1 MGRTKSDSPLKFP
14 WDKIFSEDERQLDN
28 AIEYCKSNSSGS
40 ENLKRAVTAIGYG
53 YNSGSKSVLCERI
66 KEKAKQIRFQLDKV
80 EDDAD
85 RELLREQVINFY
97 RQTYLKKFEGKEEG
111 IDRIA
116 IPERPELPFLDE
128 REKNMFN
135 VSSPPSSPRG
145 GSKEVKKTIII
156 EDEEEELSNEEK
168 ILRAEVILYF
178 KNAPVINGK
187 RSINGKD
194 LYDSLSNKYTHPS
207 ILNKDNVKRQIRDVS
222 NVFNKLTKS
231 QIQEAEKLVSK
242 GKKEEKKKPVI
253 IEEEEEEYEIKR
265 PSPSRVI
272 SVPPIK
278 LPPSAKGL
286 SELEVLNFIRKKGW
300 PEPLIKSKESLCDY
314 VLRKIREEDEKSEGD
329 YHSLRDDIERLSNNL
344 IALTEMYENR
354 LNEIEKIQKQQKKK
368 KSVTWGKD
376 EIREFES
383 EKEEIKEQ
391 IKEIKEQLEDAK
403 EREKEAHEVVE
414 EKRQMCF
421 RMRDW
426 LDSDDFDRVEV
437 EKDLLCDNGNVCNV
451 ENGVCESGMTSMD
464 EYAELGISK
473 IKGKKETVDRLNKKF
488 NKKKVMIV
496 EEEEIIP
503 PSEEVAPRE
512 PVKKVMIIEEDE
524 EEPGSER
531 ELPTIKEIKPIVKQI
546 ILRNKDNLEN
556 IKIKDIMSELNSHF
570 KIDLSEMKNE
580 IKPIA
585 KKEVNKMIA
594 LIEKEKVVIEEPI
607 AIEEPL
613 AREEPIEMVDEIK
626 VPIVKECNK
635 ISFDEDVSDE
645 VRAKDLMCDEGE
657 VCDLDTSR
665 CIPEIEAMEP
675 VEELT
680 IGGVLLKV
688 TGKNKIVQALKEKIA
703 RAGGEIVVPVVEPIV
718 EEVIPSVPLAEV
730 PSEPLE
736 EKKEVEVTPRE
747 PRGKSL
753 SELVEESKAND
764 VFASNIPGKRPTLQ
778 EIVKGIQ
785 SITREVPVITA
796 QTKIRVA
803 EKKCIDRI
811 AMCAGIKLM

>member
-128 REKNMFN
+128 REKTMFN

-156 EDEEEELSNEEK
+156 EEEEELSNEEK

-231 QIQEAEKLVSK
+231 QIQESEKIVSK

-253 IEEEEEEYEIKR
+253 IEEEEEYEIKR
-265 PSPSRVI
+265 PYPPRVI

-278 LPPSAKGL
+278 LPPSPKGL

-344 IALTEMYENR
+344 IALTEMYEIR
-354 LNEIEKIQKQQKKK
+354 LNEIEKIQKKQKKK

-383 EKEEIKEQ
+383 QKEEIKEK
-391 IKEIKEQLEDAK
+391 IEETKAQLEDAK
-403 EREKEAHEVVE
+403 EREKEVVE

-503 PSEEVAPRE
+503 RE
-512 PVKKVMIIEEDE
+512 PVTPEPLKKVMIIEEDE

-585 KKEVNKMIA
+585 KKEVIKMIA
-594 LIEKEKVVIEEPI
+594 LIEKEKVAIEEPILREEPI
-607 AIEEPL
+607 AIEEPIVI
-613 AREEPIEMVDEIK
+613 EEPIEMVDEIK

-703 RAGGEIVVPVVEPIV
+703 RAGGEIVVPVVEEEPVVPREPIV
-718 EEVIPSVPLAEV
+718 EVPR
-730 PSEPLE
+730 EPLE
-736 EKKEVEVTPRE
+736 EKKEEVVEVASRE

>member
-66 KEKAKQIRFQLDKV
+66 KEKAKQIRFQLEKV
-80 EDDAD
+80 EDDAN
-85 RELLREQVINFY
+85 REVLREQVIHFY

-128 REKNMFN
+128 REKTMFN
-135 VSSPPSSPRG
+135 ASSPPSSPRG

-156 EDEEEELSNEEK
+156 EEDDEEEELSNEEK

-178 KNAPVINGK
+178 KNAPVIGGK

-194 LYDSLSNKYTHPS
+194 LYDNLSNKYTHPS
-207 ILNKDNVKRQIRDVS
+207 ILNKDNVKRQIREVS

-231 QIQEAEKLVSK
+231 QIQEAERLISK

-265 PSPSRVI
+265 PSPPI
-272 SVPPIK
+272 KLPPIKLPPIK

-300 PEPLIKSKESLCDY
+300 PEPLIQSKESLCDY

-376 EIREFES
+376 EIRVFES

-391 IKEIKEQLEDAK
+391 IEEIKEQLTDAK

-426 LDSDDFDRVEV
+426 IDSDDFDRVEV

-473 IKGKKETVDRLNKKF
+473 IKGKKDTVDRLNKKF
-488 NKKKVMIV
+488 NK
-496 EEEEIIP
+496 
-503 PSEEVAPRE
+503 
-512 PVKKVMIIEEDE
+512 KKVMIIEEDE

-556 IKIKDIMSELNSHF
+556 IKIKDIMSELNIHF

-594 LIEKEKVVIEEPI
+594 LIEKEKVAIEEPI
-607 AIEEPL
+607 L
-613 AREEPIEMVDEIK
+613 REEPIEMVDEIK

-665 CIPEIEAMEP
+665 CIPEIEAMDP

-703 RAGGEIVVPVVEPIV
+703 RAGGEIVIPVVEEEPVV
-718 EEVIPSVPLAEV
+718 EEPLTEVASREPLTEVVPHEPLTEV
-730 PSEPLE
+730 VPHEPLE
-736 EKKEVEVTPRE
+736 EKKEEVIEVPSE
-747 PRGKSL
+747 VAPRGKSL

-778 EIVKGIQ
+778 EIVNGIK
-785 SITREVPVITA
+785 SITRETPVVTA

-803 EKKCIDRI
+803 EKRCIDRI

>member
-1 MGRTKSDSPLKFP
+1 
-14 WDKIFSEDERQLDN
+14 
-28 AIEYCKSNSSGS
+28 
-40 ENLKRAVTAIGYG
+40 
-53 YNSGSKSVLCERI
+53 
-66 KEKAKQIRFQLDKV
+66 
-80 EDDAD
+80 
-85 RELLREQVINFY
+85 
-97 RQTYLKKFEGKEEG
+97 
-111 IDRIA
+111 
-116 IPERPELPFLDE
+116 
-128 REKNMFN
+128 
-135 VSSPPSSPRG
+135 
-145 GSKEVKKTIII
+145 
-156 EDEEEELSNEEK
+156 
-168 ILRAEVILYF
+168 
-178 KNAPVINGK
+178 
-187 RSINGKD
+187 
-194 LYDSLSNKYTHPS
+194 
-207 ILNKDNVKRQIRDVS
+207 
-222 NVFNKLTKS
+222 
-231 QIQEAEKLVSK
+231 
-242 GKKEEKKKPVI
+242 
-253 IEEEEEEYEIKR
+253 
-265 PSPSRVI
+265 
-272 SVPPIK
+272 
-278 LPPSAKGL
+278 
-286 SELEVLNFIRKKGW
+286 
-300 PEPLIKSKESLCDY
+300 
-314 VLRKIREEDEKSEGD
+314 
-329 YHSLRDDIERLSNNL
+329 
-344 IALTEMYENR
+344 
-354 LNEIEKIQKQQKKK
+354 
-368 KSVTWGKD
+368 
-376 EIREFES
+376 
-383 EKEEIKEQ
+383 
-391 IKEIKEQLEDAK
+391 
-403 EREKEAHEVVE
+403 
-414 EKRQMCF
+414 
-421 RMRDW
+421 
-426 LDSDDFDRVEV
+426 
-437 EKDLLCDNGNVCNV
+437 
-451 ENGVCESGMTSMD
+451 
-464 EYAELGISK
+464 
-473 IKGKKETVDRLNKKF
+473 
-488 NKKKVMIV
+488 MIV

-503 PSEEVAPRE
+503 RE
-512 PVKKVMIIEEDE
+512 PPKKVMIIEEDE
-524 EEPGSER
+524 DEPGSER

-613 AREEPIEMVDEIK
+613 AREEPGVREEPIEMVDEIK

-703 RAGGEIVVPVVEPIV
+703 RAGGEIVVPVVEEEPIV
-718 EEVIPSVPLAEV
+718 EEVIPREPLAEV
-730 PSEPLE
+730 IPS
-736 EKKEVEVTPRE
+736 E